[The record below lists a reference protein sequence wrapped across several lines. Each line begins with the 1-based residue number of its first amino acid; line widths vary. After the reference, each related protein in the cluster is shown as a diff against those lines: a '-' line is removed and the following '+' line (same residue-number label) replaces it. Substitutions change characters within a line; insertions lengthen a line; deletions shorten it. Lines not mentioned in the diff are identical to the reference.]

1 MNTTEEKTKTT
12 AVKTGKP
19 QKPRGKLPRWG
30 KVLLALAAVLLAL
43 AGMAALY
50 VNGKL
55 DLLRYSDGS
64 VSEVGTIDAGED
76 QDLDATGLVHNDG
89 EMEMPEGSPFAD
101 EDVLNILLIGT
112 DERTEAVNDAD
123 AFTHLNQL
131 DGTEDTTEF
140 SADARADT
148 LILVSLNIR
157 EDTIKLVSIER
168 GTGVPILLDGYEGQY
183 DWITHTFRYGG
194 AKLAM
199 DTVEDC
205 FNVQVDHYVRVN
217 FNSFVQIVDAV
228 GGVDIEITDLEAK
241 ALNWEVPSNSMLIVD
256 KVEPGLNHFDGY
268 TALQYARLRKIDN
281 DWKRIERQRTVIA
294 AVLDQVK
301 NASVTEL
308 DNLLNTVLPLVQ
320 TNFTKSEIAA
330 LLVQLPGFLGAEIEQ
345 LSMPLQGTYGVRTG
359 MDDRLMY
366 DPDWAVNIKALQDFL
381 YNGETAEA
389 VIAATPETA
398 AAEEEKAQEAQ
409 DAGEEPPEEASAWD
423 RESDPAESYIRS
435 NMHTVD
441 LQYPL
446 AATDFGSSD
455 YRLFMAGLG
464 GSRDADVQGA
474 LAQYLAGQGVRVLA
488 VPDGAAAG
496 VLLDRYLQT
505 GDTRALER
513 YLLAHP
519 AADRAKLR
527 AMWQDLYAWYPGG
540 LRAVGLGEDR
550 SAAVVGYAVGVLT
563 EQAAGMADSAIY
575 AVVDG
580 MQDGNVRN
588 VVYWFARGMESAPE
602 QMEAYFGEAYP
613 LALRLYQGL
622 TGTVDTGDAGDL
634 TAYDLQQALE
644 AYPEAQILAFVE
656 GEQSLQTEGSLAAR
670 MAQYLEEQDN
680 APEESASGTDGADV
694 TAVYNGPNAAYRP
707 QGVCSIGVLYGQ
719 WGFDTTFT
727 ADDPDTCWNSEG
739 LSSWLGEYITPGNDV
754 LLALDGEDCPFDDGD
769 ALVNGEVPAEE
780 AAQKLLILNEN
791 NAVYTGTPETAE
803 DAA

>member
-1 MNTTEEKTKTT
+1 MNTTEEKAKTT

-241 ALNWEVPSNSMLIVD
+241 ALNWEVPSNSMLIVN
-256 KVEPGLNHFDGY
+256 KVSPGLNHFDGY

-294 AVLDQVK
+294 AVLDQIK

-330 LLVQLPGFLGAEIEQ
+330 LLVQLPGFLGAEVEQ

-381 YNGETAEA
+381 YNGETAEV

-398 AAEEEKAQEAQ
+398 AA
-409 DAGEEPPEEASAWD
+409 GEETEQEETGAESADDTSAWD
-423 RESDPAESYIRS
+423 RESDPAEEYIRQ
-435 NMHTVD
+435 NLHTVD
-441 LQYPL
+441 LAYPL
-446 AATDFGSSD
+446 AAADFGSSD
-455 YRLFMAGLG
+455 YRLFLAGVG

-505 GDTRALER
+505 GDTRTLEQ

-519 AADRAKLR
+519 AAERAQLR
-527 AMWQDLYAWYPGG
+527 AMWQDLYALYPGQ
-540 LRAVGLGEDR
+540 LRAVGLGEDQ
-550 SAAVVGYAVGVLT
+550 SGAVTGYAV
-563 EQAAGMADSAIY
+563 QALAGMAVGQPESGIADVA
-575 AVVDG
+575 DG
-580 MQDGNVRN
+580 IQGSNVRN
-588 VVYWFARGMESAPE
+588 ALYWFERGMQRSPRE
-602 QMEAYFGEAYP
+602 MERWLGDLYP

-622 TGTVDTGDAGDL
+622 NGTVHTGTAGDL
-634 TAYDLQQALE
+634 TAYDLQRALE
-644 AYPEAQILAFVE
+644 TYPQAQILAFVD
-656 GEQSLQTEGSLAAR
+656 GEESLQTGDSLASR
-670 MAQYLEEQDN
+670 MAQYLEEAGE
-680 APEESASGTDGADV
+680 APAESGTQDAG
-694 TAVYNGPNAAYRP
+694 VYNSPNAAYAA

-719 WGFDTTFT
+719 WGYDTTFT
-727 ADDPDTCWNSEG
+727 ADDPDTCWNSDG
-739 LSSWLGEYITPGNDV
+739 LSSWLGVYITPGRDV
-754 LLALDGEDCPFDDGD
+754 LLALDGEDCPFGGEGEPLLKDGAAD
-769 ALVNGEVPAEE
+769 PSGT
-780 AAQKLLILNEN
+780 AQKLLILHEN
-791 NAVYTGTPETAE
+791 NRVYAGTAETAQE
-803 DAA
+803 AS

>member
-12 AVKTGKP
+12 TQPQADEPKP
-19 QKPRGKLPRWG
+19 PRKKLPRWAKILLG
-30 KVLLALAAVLLAL
+30 VAVVLLALGA
-43 AGMAALY
+43 MAALY

-55 DLLRYSDGS
+55 DLLQYDDGS
-64 VSEVGTIDAGED
+64 ISEVGSIDAGED
-76 QDLDATGLVHNDG
+76 QDLDATGLVHNDE

-148 LILVSLNIR
+148 LILVSLNIK

-194 AKLAM
+194 PKLTM

-205 FNVQVDHYVRVN
+205 FNIQVDHYVRVN

-228 GGVDIEITDLEAK
+228 GGVDIEITDMEAK

-294 AVLDQVK
+294 AVLDQVR
-301 NASVTEL
+301 NASVADL

-345 LSMPLQGTYGVRTG
+345 LSMPLQGTYGVRTD

-366 DPDWAVNIKALQDFL
+366 DPDWTVNVKALQDFL
-381 YNGETAEA
+381 YNGESAEE

-398 AAEEEKAQEAQ
+398 AAEEEQAEDKQ
-409 DAGEEPPEEASAWD
+409 DTGEDPAEEDSAWD
-423 RESDPAESYIRS
+423 RESDPAESYIRQ

-441 LQYPL
+441 LEYPL
-446 AATDFGSSD
+446 DTSDFGSSD

-464 GSRDADVQGA
+464 GGRNADVQGT
-474 LAQYLAGQGVRVLA
+474 LTQYLAGQGVRGLA

-496 VLLDRYLQT
+496 ILLDRYLQT
-505 GDTRALER
+505 GDTLALER
-513 YLLAHP
+513 YLLTHP

-527 AMWQDLYAWYPGG
+527 TMWQDLYAWYPGG

-550 SAAVVGYAVGVLT
+550 SAAVVGYAVRDLT
-563 EQAAGMADSAIY
+563 EQATGMADSEIY
-575 AVVDG
+575 TVVDG
-580 MQDGNVRN
+580 MQDSNFRN
-588 VVYWFARGMESAPE
+588 VLYWFERGMKSAPE
-602 QMEAYFGEAYP
+602 QMEAYFGDVYP
-613 LALRLYQGL
+613 LALRLYQGM
-622 TGTVDTGDAGDL
+622 TGAVDTGDAGDL
-634 TAYDLQQALE
+634 VAYDLQQALE
-644 AYPEAQILAFVE
+644 TYPDDQILAFVD

-670 MAQYLEEQDN
+670 MAQFLDEQDDAEETAEEDGSDASAW
-680 APEESASGTDGADV
+680 APEAPE
-694 TAVYNGPNAAYRP
+694 
-707 QGVCSIGVLYGQ
+707 GVCSIGVLYGQ

-727 ADDPDTCWNSEG
+727 ADDPDTCWNSEA
-739 LSSWLGEYITPGNDV
+739 LSSWLGEYITPGWDV
-754 LLALDGEDCPFDDGD
+754 LLALDGEDCPFDEGD
-769 ALVNGEVPAEE
+769 ALVAGDVPAEDV
-780 AAQKLLILNEN
+780 AQKLLILNEN
-791 NAVYTGTPETAE
+791 NIVYTGTPESAE
-803 DAA
+803 AAS